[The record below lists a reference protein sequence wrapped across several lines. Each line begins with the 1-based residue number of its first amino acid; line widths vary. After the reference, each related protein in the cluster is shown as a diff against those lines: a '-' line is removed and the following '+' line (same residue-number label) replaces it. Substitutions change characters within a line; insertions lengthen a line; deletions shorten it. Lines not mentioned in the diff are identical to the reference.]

1 MTDTSTLSQSAGR
14 TARRSA
20 DGSPNPPKR
29 GPGTRRR
36 HPPERRPACLLPVLL
51 ALAAILGTAPVAANP
66 VAQAQSLA
74 KASLLVKEDGR
85 DLIATR
91 ADTPRVP
98 ASTMKVLTALAAL
111 DGWGRGHRFETDFYL
126 DAAGWLWVKG
136 YADPYLVSEELDRVI
151 KTLAAKL
158 PRRVHGIGLDDS
170 FFSPDVEI
178 AGRASSDNPYD
189 APVTALA
196 ANFNTVN
203 LVRTGDKVL
212 SAEPQTPLTPSA
224 RRFGL
229 EGAAGKQRV
238 NLREREIALR
248 YFGELVAA
256 KLAGA
261 GIQVDTPQRFAPVPR
276 DAKRVHRHANSRT
289 VSDMS
294 AAMLKYSNN
303 FIANALF
310 LRLADPEGRGQVSMA
325 GAKRTMTAFAR
336 ERFGWSDFTID
347 DGAGLSRAN
356 RLSARQLVDVLNAF
370 APYRDLM
377 PAQDGNPSVR
387 AKTGTLRGV
396 SCYAGYVRR
405 GGGWEPFALLI
416 NEPVDYDLRL
426 RVASGLVR

>member
-1 MTDTSTLSQSAGR
+1 MIETSMLPQRPARPLQRPPGGR
-14 TARRSA
+14 TNRS
-20 DGSPNPPKR
+20 KR
-29 GPGTRRR
+29 GPEARRQ
-36 HPPERRPACLLPVLL
+36 RPAAGLITTLLLL
-51 ALAAILGTAPVAANP
+51 AASLGMAPVAANP
-66 VAQAQSLA
+66 VAQAQSLR
-74 KASLLVKEDGR
+74 KASLLLKENGR

-111 DGWGRGHRFETDFYL
+111 ETWGRSHRFETDFFL
-126 DAAGWLWVKG
+126 DDAGWLWIKG

-151 KTLAAKL
+151 TPLAAKL
-158 PRRVHGIGLDDS
+158 PGRVKGIGLDDS
-170 FFSPDVEI
+170 FFSSDVEI
-178 AGRASSDNPYD
+178 AGRSSSDNPYD

-196 ANFNTVN
+196 ANFNTVS
-203 LVRTGDKVL
+203 LVRTGDKVH
-212 SAEPQTPLTPSA
+212 SAEPQTPLTASA

-229 EGAAGKQRV
+229 AGAAGKQRV

-248 YFGELVAA
+248 YFGELLAA
-256 KLAGA
+256 KLEGA
-261 GIQVDTPQRFAPVPR
+261 GVQVDTAQRFAPVPGG
-276 DAKRVHRHANSRT
+276 AKRIYRHANSRT
-289 VSDMS
+289 VAEMTGP
-294 AAMLKYSNN
+294 MLKYSNN

-310 LRLADPEGRGQVSMA
+310 LRLAEPQARGQVSMA

-336 ERFGWSDFTID
+336 KRFGWNDFTID

-356 RLSARQLVDVLNAF
+356 RLSARQLVDVLHAF

-377 PAQDGNPSVR
+377 PEQDGNPSIR

-405 GGGWEPFALLI
+405 GGGWAPFALLI
-416 NEPVDYDLRL
+416 NEPVDYNLRL